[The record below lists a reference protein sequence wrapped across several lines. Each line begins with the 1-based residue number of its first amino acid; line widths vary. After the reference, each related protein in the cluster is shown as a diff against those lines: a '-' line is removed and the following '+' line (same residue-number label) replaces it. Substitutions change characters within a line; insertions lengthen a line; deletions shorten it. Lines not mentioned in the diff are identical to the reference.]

1 MKDNKIKNNM
11 NKTQPSIKKN
21 MFSVLDTDSEN
32 ECEKIELKKIEEI
45 KLEDVKPNIRQ
56 CFENRLQDSNFRPN
70 VTNKSNDIIN
80 DFIEVKKYNNKTS
93 SSFGNRYNNF
103 KDQDTENGWNSRQ
116 KKEPEFVTK
125 KELYDEKKTYDL
137 DLGNDKPLNSSWTVW
152 IHRSTQTD
160 WTLKG
165 YEKIYV
171 INSIGSFWRF
181 FNNYNSFDKY
191 NNQIFIM
198 RGEISPIWEDLN
210 NKFGGICSIKIDSLQ
225 KGGRT
230 DISTEIMVLLS
241 MLMINETLVKNSD
254 KVNGIS
260 YSIKKKSVLIKIW
273 NNEYSKDY
281 DFPKDLPISMIN
293 KLNDE
298 MEYIGKGRM
307 HETQKVSIIY
317 KPIKPEYELA
327 T

>member
-1 MKDNKIKNNM
+1 MNTAMKNSRNNM
-11 NKTQPSIKKN
+11 NKTQEPIKKN
-21 MFSVLDTDSEN
+21 MFSVLNTDSDEDLSTS
-32 ECEKIELKKIEEI
+32 ELKEEVFVEKTETVKSEII
-45 KLEDVKPNIRQ
+45 KEKPVFED
-56 CFENRLQDSNFRPN
+56 RLKETKFK
-70 VTNKSNDIIN
+70 TND
-80 DFIEVKKYNNKTS
+80 DFIEVKDDKKKKYEHTS
-93 SSFGNRYNNF
+93 KYKNF
-103 KDQDTENGWNSRQ
+103 RDVEQDDGWTSRQ
-116 KKEPEFVTK
+116 RKEPDFVAK
-125 KELYDEKKTYDL
+125 KELYDDKKTYDS

-165 YEKIYV
+165 YEKIYM

-181 FNNYNSFDKY
+181 FNNFNAFDKY

-225 KGGRT
+225 KGSRT
-230 DISTEIMVLLS
+230 DISTEMMVLLS
-241 MLMINETLVKNSD
+241 MLMINETLVKNSQQI
-254 KVNGIS
+254 NGIS
-260 YSIKKKSVLIKIW
+260 YSVKKKSVLIKIW
-273 NNEYSKDY
+273 NNEYSEEY
-281 DFPKDLPISMIN
+281 DFSKELPVSLIN

-307 HETQKVSIIY
+307 HETQKVSIMY

-327 T
+327 N